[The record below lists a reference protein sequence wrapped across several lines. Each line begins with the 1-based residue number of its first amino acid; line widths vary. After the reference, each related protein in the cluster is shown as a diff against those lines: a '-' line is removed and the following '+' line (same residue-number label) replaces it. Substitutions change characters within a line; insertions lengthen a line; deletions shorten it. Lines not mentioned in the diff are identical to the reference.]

1 MFVRQL
7 SVNFIV
13 LFFGLIGL
21 TFNRRNFLVA
31 LMCIELILL
40 SININFLVFS
50 MYLDDFYGH
59 LFSLFILTVAAAE
72 SAVGIA
78 LIITY
83 YRLRNNILA
92 GQKNVLR
99 Y

>member
-1 MFVRQL
+1 MFLRQL
-7 SVNFIV
+7 VVNFII
-13 LFFGLIGL
+13 LFFGLVGL
-21 TFNRRNFLVA
+21 TFNRRNFLVS

-50 MYLDDFYGH
+50 IYLDDLYGH

-72 SAVGIA
+72 SAIGIA
-78 LIITY
+78 LIIAY
-83 YRLRNNILA
+83 YRLRNSILA